1 MLERPKKMYNSKKA
15 QISDTISWMVATV
28 IIILILSIPLF
39 LIQFNIFD
47 TEISF
52 YRSQD
57 LLIAKSFS
65 GYFLK
70 NEQILKEAFVGEFSE
85 LSNKEIDS
93 FLNSLSR
100 RENID
105 FSKGEINIYESLE
118 GKEKEEKIYSN
129 FNAIE
134 GFLVQLGLSQF
145 NHEELYHTY
154 FFEKEN
160 KKVSI
165 ELTSYFYNS
174 YKNYHVFGF
183 AEFLSIIGGKN
194 D

>member
-1 MLERPKKMYNSKKA
+1 MYNSKKA

-105 FSKGEINIYESLE
+105 FFEGEINIYESLK
-118 GKEKEEKIYSN
+118 GKEKKETIYSN
-129 FNAIE
+129 LDGFK
-134 GFLVQLGLSQF
+134 GFLTKLGLSQNDCESF
-145 NHEELYHTY
+145 YYTY

-160 KKVSI
+160 KKIRIKLV
-165 ELTSYFYNS
+165 SYFHNP
-174 YKNYHVFGF
+174 YKKYPVYSSLDFF
-183 AEFLSIIGGKN
+183 SIIGGKN